1 LTALA
6 DAKALIRRCTN
17 CQFFIKQPHIPA
29 HNLITIPPSW
39 PFACWGLD
47 MIGPLTTASGGSTH
61 VLEAIDKFT
70 KWIEYKP
77 TTTLSAD
84 RVVTFICDILHRFSF
99 PNTIIIELGSNF
111 HSHQFWDFCERSSNS
126 QVERANSLILD
137 GLKKRLYDE
146 NSKKC
151 GKWINEIPSVVWGL
165 RTQPSK
171 ATGYSPFFLV
181 YRFEA
186 ILLADV
192 M

>member
-1 LTALA
+1 
-6 DAKALIRRCTN
+6 
-17 CQFFIKQPHIPA
+17 
-29 HNLITIPPSW
+29 
-39 PFACWGLD
+39 
-47 MIGPLTTASGGSTH
+47 